1 MDLLRAEQAGRISAR
16 VKGWVPDRKKE
27 SLPLPLD
34 YGVAGSRRE

>member
-1 MDLLRAEQAGRISAR
+1 MDLLRAEQAGRISVR

-27 SLPLPLD
+27 SLPLPLN